1 MKKIIRICIIIML
14 IICATVLIIVHN
26 KYNNMKKEMDN
37 SIIII
42 DDEYSDEYFLNEYG
56 LTGLNLEEKKRIIK
70 WEIHGAYEL
79 VLLMCQKNGDWSKLP
94 ISKETRE
101 RFNEKDGLLKDYEFD
116 TIEID
121 PTTIGKYEYDS
132 PPAQIILT
140 KGNEKT
146 KVYID
151 YRYYSDGLS
160 QVEIKDVIKIID
172 ANGHRLNE
180 GFLFDEKHILMN
192 FETWENVGLTDKYI
206 SNHGKELLNLFIH
219 YSPLDYNPIGFDIT
233 KSRLENNMAYFT
245 VTSFLECKERE
256 YEVYYTLDKS
266 NYLDDVDVKCVKERE
281 LENDGKNRYGSSN
294 AFYKNSNIY
303 IDYYSEK
310 FKKMLFEKGSYFPD
324 IDLVD
329 INYEGNSK
337 SITKNECIYCLQMKN
352 GSINSYYIK
361 FIMNDKAQIDDVI
374 VKKLPYENMSA
385 EEVKELYLK
394 DLENNK

>member
-14 IICATVLIIVHN
+14 ITCATVLIIVHN

-42 DDEYSDEYFLNEYG
+42 DDEYPDEYFFNEYG

-101 RFNEKDGLLKDYEFD
+101 RFNEKDGLLKDFEFD

-160 QVEIKDVIKIID
+160 RVEIKDVIKIID
-172 ANGHRLNE
+172 ANGNRLNE
-180 GFLFDEKHILMN
+180 GFPFDEKHILMN

-245 VTSFLECKERE
+245 VTSFLESKERE
-256 YEVYYTLDKS
+256 YEVYYSLDKN
-266 NYLDDVDVKCVKERE
+266 NYLDDVDVKCVKEVE
-281 LENDGKNRYGSSN
+281 LESTNKYETEKLI
-294 AFYKNSNIY
+294 YKNSNWQGLKLSNNFMKFFSNNDGI
-303 IDYYSEK
+303 IKEK
-310 FKKMLFEKGSYFPD
+310 N
-324 IDLVD
+324 IV
-329 INYEGNSK
+329 NYEFYKIKQNEYILKIQLQNGNIEYYYDK
-337 SITKNECIYCLQMKN
+337 ERYDNEGNLDDM
-352 GSINSYYIK
+352 
-361 FIMNDKAQIDDVI
+361 QIE
-374 VKKLPYENMSA
+374 KLPYKNMSA

-394 DLENNK
+394 DLQNNN